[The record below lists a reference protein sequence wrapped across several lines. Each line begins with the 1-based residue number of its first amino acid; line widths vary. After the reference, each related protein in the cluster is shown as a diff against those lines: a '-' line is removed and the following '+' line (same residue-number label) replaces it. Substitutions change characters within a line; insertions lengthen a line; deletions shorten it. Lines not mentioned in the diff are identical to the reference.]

1 LKTGFYSVFYAIISN
16 GAIAFCFL
24 PFLSLGWKNMRPIRT
39 WWVLGFYWLL
49 NGLDNL
55 LEVWFAS
62 RSEANHLFVRQ
73 FSIGHTLVETPLV
86 LLAFALA
93 KQGRSRKGLL
103 LTLILFIAGELV
115 LCRLRGHDALAPIIG
130 SGLAI
135 IIIYSVIGLVDY
147 LKKMEHTRFENSMVI
162 IYASLLFSQGSMLII
177 YIFAHFHHGAGTAA
191 GVADSFLLYY
201 ISLLLSAAIAC
212 AGLWS
217 YGIRKSRPRPWSPS
231 SGYSSSSS

>member
-16 GAIAFCFL
+16 GAIILCFI
-24 PFLSLGWKNMRPIRT
+24 PFLFLGWKNMRPIRT
-39 WWVLGFYWLL
+39 WWVLGIYWLL

-73 FSIGHTLVETPLV
+73 FGISYTLLETPLV

-93 KQGRSRKGLL
+93 KHGRSRKGVL
-103 LTLILFIAGELV
+103 LILALFIVGELV
-115 LCRLRGHDALAPIIG
+115 LFHFRGHGALAPIIG

-135 IIIYSVIGLVDY
+135 IIVYSVLGLWDY
-147 LKKMEHTRFENSMVI
+147 LKTMEHTRFENSMVF

-177 YIFAHFHHGAGTAA
+177 YIFAHFHHAAGTATSD
-191 GVADSFLLYY
+191 ADSFLLYY
-201 ISLLLSAAIAC
+201 ISLLLSAAITC

-217 YGIRKSRPRPWSPS
+217 YGIRKSRPRPWSAS

>member
-16 GAIAFCFL
+16 GAIVFCFI
-24 PFLSLGWKNMRPIRT
+24 PFLFLGWKNMRPIRT
-39 WWVLGFYWLL
+39 WWVLGVYWLL

-62 RSEANHLFVRQ
+62 RSEASHLFVRQ
-73 FSIGHTLVETPLV
+73 LSIAYSLVETPLL

-103 LTLILFIAGELV
+103 LALALFIAGETILA
-115 LCRLRGHDALAPIIG
+115 RFRGHGALGLIIG
-130 SGLAI
+130 SGLGI
-135 IIIYSVIGLVDY
+135 IIVCSVMGLWDY
-147 LKKMEHTRFENSMVI
+147 LKKMEPTRFENSMVF
-162 IYASLLFSQGSMLII
+162 IYASFLFSQGSMLII
-177 YIFAHFHHGAGTAA
+177 YIFAHFHHAA
-191 GVADSFLLYY
+191 SIAASDADSFLLYY
-201 ISLLLSAAIAC
+201 ISLLLSAAIAS

-217 YGIRKSRPRPWSPS
+217 YGIRKSRPRPWSAS

>member
-16 GAIAFCFL
+16 GAIVFCFI
-24 PFLSLGWKNMRPIRT
+24 PFLLLGWKNMRPIRT
-39 WWVLGFYWLL
+39 WWVLGIYWLL

-62 RSEANHLFVRQ
+62 PSEANHLFVRGM
-73 FSIGHTLVETPLV
+73 SIGYALVETPLV

-93 KQGRSRKGLL
+93 KQGQGRRILALVLG
-103 LTLILFIAGELV
+103 LFILGESL
-115 LCRLRGHDALAPIIG
+115 LFSLRGHMALGLIMG
-130 SGLAI
+130 SGLGI
-135 IIIYSVIGLVDY
+135 IIVFSVMGLWDY
-147 LKKMEHTRFENSMVI
+147 LKKMEHSRFENSMVF

-177 YIFAHFHHGAGTAA
+177 YIFAHFHHAGGKGAGD
-191 GVADSFLLYY
+191 ADSFLLYY
-201 ISLLLSAAIAC
+201 IALLLSAAIAS

-217 YGIRKSRPRPWSPS
+217 YRFRRTRSHPWSVS